1 MLHLFLVV
9 LTGKN
14 ILDKPDLKFSEQ
26 KNKELFYKDTL
37 ERFSFIFINML
48 MLAKTLKLNV
58 LKSVG

>member
-26 KNKELFYKDTL
+26 KNKELFYKETL
-37 ERFSFIFINML
+37 ERFSFINML

>member
-9 LTGKN
+9 LTDKS

-26 KNKELFYKDTL
+26 KNKELFYKGTL
-37 ERFSFIFINML
+37 ERFSFINML